1 VAPAAGPVAGR
12 LRHMDDLAV
21 SIVIPTYNRARL
33 VGRAIDSALAASAT
47 GDEVIVVDDGSTDGT
62 PAALAPYH
70 GRIRYLRISH
80 RGAGAARN
88 RGVSVA
94 RSPLIAFLDSDDEW
108 MPDKLELQRTLMARR
123 PDVLFSFSDFAL
135 REDVDG
141 SEHRFYLSR
150 WHKDARNWG
159 EILGPGFRFSA
170 IGPLPPGRT
179 DFPVHVGDL
188 YPAMLNTCYVA
199 TFTVMVRRTA
209 GEALR
214 FAEDLPLY
222 EDWECF
228 SRLARAG
235 RGAYLACE
243 TAWNHGHA
251 GPRLTGADAVTATST
266 CITMLNRIWGADA
279 PFLATAGE
287 QYRRALARQHVL
299 RARALITT
307 GRTSEARQELR
318 QAGGGPLAYHALAG
332 LPGPVAR
339 GIVTLGRALTRR

>member
-1 VAPAAGPVAGR
+1 
-12 LRHMDDLAV
+12 MDDLPV
-21 SIVIPTYNRARL
+21 SVVIPTYNRARL
-33 VGRAIDSALAASAT
+33 VGRAIDSALAASGM

-62 PAALAPYH
+62 AAAVAPYH
-70 GRIRYLRISH
+70 GRIRYLRTAH

-88 RGVSVA
+88 RGVSEA

-123 PDVLFSFSDFAL
+123 PDVLFSFSNFAL
-135 REDVDG
+135 REDADG
-141 SEHRFYLSR
+141 SEHRCYLSQ
-150 WHKDARNWG
+150 WHKDARSWG
-159 EILGPGFRFSA
+159 EILGPGLPYST
-170 IGPLPPGRT
+170 IGPLPPGRA

-188 YPAMLNTCYVA
+188 YPAMLNACYVA
-199 TFTVMVRRTA
+199 TFTVVVRRDA
-209 GEALR
+209 GAALQ

-228 SRLARAG
+228 ARLARAG
-235 RGAYLACE
+235 CGAYLACE

-251 GPRLTGADAVTATST
+251 GPRLTGADALTATNT
-266 CITMLNRIWGADA
+266 RIAMLSRIWGADA

-287 QYRRALARQHVL
+287 QYRRVLARQHLL
-299 RARALITT
+299 RARALITA
-307 GRTSEARQELR
+307 GRTSEARQELQR
-318 QAGGGPLAYHALAG
+318 AGGGPVAYHALAG

>member
-1 VAPAAGPVAGR
+1 
-12 LRHMDDLAV
+12 MDDLAV
-21 SIVIPTYNRARL
+21 SVVIPTYNRARL
-33 VGRAIDSALAASAT
+33 VVRAVASALAAVAK

-62 PAALAPYH
+62 EAALAPYRD
-70 GRIRYLRISH
+70 RIHYLRTANQ
-80 RGAGAARN
+80 GAGTARN
-88 RGVSVA
+88 RGVREA
-94 RSPLIAFLDSDDEW
+94 HHPLIAFLDSDDEW

-123 PDVLFSFSDFAL
+123 PDVLFSFSDFAV

-150 WHKDARNWG
+150 WHKDARSWG
-159 EILGPGFRFSA
+159 EILGPGTPFST
-170 IGPLPPGRT
+170 IGPLPAGRD

-199 TFTVMVRRTA
+199 TFTVMVRRDA
-209 GEALR
+209 GAALR

-228 SRLARAG
+228 ARLARAG

-251 GPRLTGADAVTATST
+251 GPRLIGADALTAAST
-266 CITMLNRIWGADA
+266 CIAMLSRIWGADA
-279 PFLATAGE
+279 PFLATSGE
-287 QYRRALARQHVL
+287 QYRRVLARQHLL
-299 RARALITT
+299 RARALIKA
-307 GRTSEARQELR
+307 GRTSEARQELQR
-318 QAGGGPLAYHALAG
+318 AGGVPFAYHALAG

-339 GIVTLGRALTRR
+339 GILTLGRALTRG